1 MQREELYQVI
11 DAILNH
17 ASLAELEVIEKAI
30 ERRRGAD
37 DGKLFGFAPGRL
49 AEEMATGMNEQLV
62 GSREM
67 IRKTVVEFVEKMI
80 RSEAPELS
88 DRQIEELMAAWM
100 PHSSPVSQRK
110 KASPRRKAADK
121 GTGIPSQML
130 ETMVR
135 QFVDYSL
142 GLMESR
148 QVRSLEKEMGQ
159 WQKRYW
165 EHFPSDIQ
173 ELIALF
179 IKGAIDQEEFERS
192 LAEYLGG

>member
-37 DGKLFGFAPGRL
+37 DGGLFGFAPGRL
-49 AEEMATGMNEQLV
+49 AEEMATGMNEQLA

-80 RSEAPELS
+80 RSEAPELTE
-88 DRQIEELMAAWM
+88 RQIEELMAAWM
-100 PHSSPVSQRK
+100 PHSSSSSQRE
-110 KASPRRKAADK
+110 KASPRKSADK
-121 GTGIPSQML
+121 GNSIPSQML

-142 GLMESR
+142 GLMDSR

>member
-1 MQREELYQVI
+1 MQREELYQVV

-37 DGKLFGFAPGRL
+37 GDGLFGFAPGRL
-49 AEEMATGMNEQLV
+49 AEEMATGMNEQLA

-80 RSEAPELS
+80 RSEAPELTE
-88 DRQIEELMAAWM
+88 RQIEELMAAWM
-100 PHSSPVSQRK
+100 PHSSASSQRE
-110 KASPRRKAADK
+110 KASPRKAADK
-121 GTGIPSQML
+121 GNRIPSQML

-142 GLMESR
+142 GLMDSR